1 MDRIEEL
8 DQTNSTKGNFL
19 TMVAELEQ
27 AIKESFLEIFKR
39 YHVKCFLVIDAF

>member
-19 TMVAELEQ
+19 TIVAELEQ
-27 AIKESFLEIFKR
+27 AIKE
-39 YHVKCFLVIDAF
+39 V